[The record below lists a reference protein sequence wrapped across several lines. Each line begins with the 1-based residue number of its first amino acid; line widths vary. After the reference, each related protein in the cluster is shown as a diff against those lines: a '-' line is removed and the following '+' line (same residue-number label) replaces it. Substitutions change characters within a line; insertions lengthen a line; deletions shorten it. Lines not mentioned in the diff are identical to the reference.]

1 MADLGQAGVPPLATG
16 PIAPRWAWLALALL
30 VLVAG
35 CKSMTSK
42 PLLQVRGPEQVLAEA
57 PPTERTFVW
66 ASGGA
71 EFLDPALVSESAGHH
86 LMLNC
91 FVGAYQYN
99 RGDGPPVPALASHH
113 EVTADG
119 LTWTIHL
126 RPGIVWSDGKP
137 IEAEDFV
144 WSWRRVLAPQT
155 ASRAAQ
161 LLWFVAGAKAY
172 NEGSDPDPAHV
183 GVRALDSQTLQV
195 QLAEPVAF
203 FDHLLAEMPYA
214 PTPRHVVD
222 KFGTAWTE
230 PDHIVVS
237 GPFTLSHYESRK
249 RAELKKNPKFIDA
262 AEVWL
267 DKVVVLDTESERTAL
282 DWYEVG
288 RTHWLGDVSLPMD
301 QVPALRTAGRPD
313 FRTEKK
319 LCSYYFSLRMDQPA
333 LRDVRVRQALALTV
347 DKERLALHILQ
358 GGQPVADNAVP
369 DLFRKT
375 HGYIPP
381 KGLGYDPAR
390 GRQLLAD
397 AGYPQGL
404 GLPPIELLH
413 NTGEGHRIIA
423 EFVQRSWQENLGVR
437 IELLNMEWG
446 TLLKT
451 LQAGDFAI
459 GRSSW
464 CADYPDPLTFLEV
477 FHSQSPSNYSG
488 YKSATYDGL
497 LQQIRSTARHQDRNP
512 LITQAEEL
520 LMRELPLLPMYH
532 YTSSTLVKP
541 WVLGLEPNLQD
552 MHPMMYVR
560 FADATQWAQIQR
572 GQAVHLP
579 PLPGP
584 PSAELPTAGTPTAPN
599 PSGSH

>member
-1 MADLGQAGVPPLATG
+1 MTPGSRGWSWLVLAT
-16 PIAPRWAWLALALL
+16 L

-113 EVTADG
+113 EVTPDG

-126 RPGIVWSDGKP
+126 RPGIVWSDGKA

-183 GVRALDSQTLQV
+183 GVRALDSRTLQV

-214 PTPRHVVD
+214 PTPRHVVE

-319 LCSYYFSLRMDQPA
+319 LCSYYFSNPSPTTRCPTCFARHTATSRPKGWATTQRGAGNSWQTPA
-333 LRDVRVRQALALTV
+333 IHKVLVCRPLSSCTTPVRATGSLLN
-347 DKERLALHILQ
+347 LS
-358 GGQPVADNAVP
+358 NAAG
-369 DLFRKT
+369 RKT
-375 HGYIPP
+375 WVFALNCSTWSGAPCSRP
-381 KGLGYDPAR
+381 CKPA
-390 GRQLLAD
+390 
-397 AGYPQGL
+397 
-404 GLPPIELLH
+404 
-413 NTGEGHRIIA
+413 T
-423 EFVQRSWQENLGVR
+423 
-437 IELLNMEWG
+437 
-446 TLLKT
+446 
-451 LQAGDFAI
+451 
-459 GRSSW
+459 
-464 CADYPDPLTFLEV
+464 
-477 FHSQSPSNYSG
+477 
-488 YKSATYDGL
+488 
-497 LQQIRSTARHQDRNP
+497 
-512 LITQAEEL
+512 
-520 LMRELPLLPMYH
+520 LPLAVVPGAR
-532 YTSSTLVKP
+532 TI
-541 WVLGLEPNLQD
+541 
-552 MHPMMYVR
+552 
-560 FADATQWAQIQR
+560 QI
-572 GQAVHLP
+572 P
-579 PLPGP
+579 
-584 PSAELPTAGTPTAPN
+584 
-599 PSGSH
+599 